1 MLKDGRS
8 GRVIGVNPIT
18 GSYQVMTSDS
28 RSVQVKSEDIE
39 KLEQAKDSDYQTSGP
54 RKDSQLELSIKDTPF
69 NLDQDK

>member
-18 GSYQVMTSDS
+18 GSYQIMTSDS
-28 RSVQVKSEDIE
+28 RSIQVKADDIE
-39 KLEQAKDSDYQTSGP
+39 KTEKPKDADYQVSGP
-54 RKDSQLELSIKDTPF
+54 KSDAQLELSIKDTPF